1 MSQQIK
7 NTDNSEEVAKI
18 YERLKELDHEAYA
31 EGYKKGYIAHTK
43 ESRDKTEE
51 RVAELHDS
59 LKAIET
65 IWTELNELTY
75 SLKDNLDDVE
85 ELKKLVQNIKLKL
98 SSDIFL

>member
-1 MSQQIK
+1 
-7 NTDNSEEVAKI
+7 
-18 YERLKELDHEAYA
+18 
-31 EGYKKGYIAHTK
+31 
-43 ESRDKTEE
+43 
-51 RVAELHDS
+51 LHDS